1 MRERLILSRRAF
13 VEIVV
18 WKLPKPLP
26 DSKHTFKRSIW
37 PTSPIIVVCF
47 VSTTKRPKAITSI
60 WVRLRHPIYLETS
73 KRYKRIFGLQ

>member
-13 VEIVV
+13 VEIVI

-26 DSKHTFKRSIW
+26 DSKHTFKYLW
-37 PTSPIIVVCF
+37 PPINVVRF
-47 VSTTKRPKAITSI
+47 VSTTKRAKVITSI
-60 WVRLRHPIYLETS
+60 WVRLRHPIFLETS